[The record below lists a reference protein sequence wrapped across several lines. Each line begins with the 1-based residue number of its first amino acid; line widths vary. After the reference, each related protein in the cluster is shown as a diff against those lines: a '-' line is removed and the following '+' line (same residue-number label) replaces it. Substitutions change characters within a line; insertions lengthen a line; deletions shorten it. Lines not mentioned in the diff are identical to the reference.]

1 MRKCL
6 NQVCCQWFSPNYQQL
21 YGHSKTART
30 IARVAAEKNWLQF
43 DIPANIFRLS
53 GIYGNERNYFISLT
67 EGRARRINKPGQLFS
82 RIHVDD
88 ISNIVQHTIEQ
99 KITGEIYNC
108 ADDLPIE
115 QEKVVKY
122 AAELINMPPPALVEY
137 NDISL
142 TAMQRSFYNN
152 NRIIDNSKF

>member
-1 MRKCL
+1 M
-6 NQVCCQWFSPNYQQL
+6 
-21 YGHSKTART
+21 
-30 IARVAAEKNWLQF
+30 
-43 DIPANIFRLS
+43 
-53 GIYGNERNYFISLT
+53 
-67 EGRARRINKPGQLFS
+67 
-82 RIHVDD
+82 
-88 ISNIVQHTIEQ
+88 QHTIEQ

-152 NRIIDNSKF
+152 NRIIDNSKIKEKLGVQLLYPTYKAGLSAIKSTGGW